1 MSALLG
7 LSPDEDTIYRVL
19 VDRPD
24 CEPVSLTG
32 QLPESRVIRA
42 LNGLVER
49 GLASSER
56 LDGVTRYRAA
66 SPLLVLGPLLE
77 SRRNTLNVAE
87 ALMSDLSER
96 HRSAQTA
103 QASGAPIEILSGAV
117 AIRRRMLT
125 LQRHARFEVRALVQ
139 AGSDSGV
146 LTYEENHH
154 AVEQELADRGVVM
167 RSVIERK
174 LLEEPRAATILSS
187 GIAQGQHI
195 SVTERL
201 PIKLVI
207 VDARVAL
214 LPLDPERDEAEPVA
228 LVVHRTGLL
237 TALCSLFDEHF
248 GRGWP
253 LRVSE
258 DGINLV
264 GRLDSA
270 GVHDRQIVALLH
282 IGLTDV
288 AIARQLGVG
297 YRTVQRRLQAMMA
310 EAGATTRFQL
320 GCYAVR
326 SGWLDDRPVNSRST
340 KHN

>member
-1 MSALLG
+1 M
-7 LSPDEDTIYRVL
+7 
-19 VDRPD
+19 DRPD
-24 CEPVSLTG
+24 CESVSLTG
-32 QLPESRVIRA
+32 QLPEGTVIRA
-42 LNGLVER
+42 LKGLIER

-77 SRRNTLNVAE
+77 QRRNTLNMAE

-96 HRSAQTA
+96 HRSAQTV
-103 QASGAPIEILSGAV
+103 QASGTPIEILSGAV

-139 AGSDSGV
+139 ASNGRGV
-146 LTYEENHH
+146 LSYEDNHH

-174 LLEEPRAATILSS
+174 LLEEPMAATVLSS

-195 SVTERL
+195 AVTERL

-248 GRGWP
+248 DKGWP
-253 LRVSE
+253 LHVSE
-258 DGINLV
+258 GGIDLAS
-264 GRLDSA
+264 RLNSTGA
-270 GVHDRQIVALLH
+270 HDRQIVALLH

-310 EAGATTRFQL
+310 EAGAATRFQL

-326 SGWLDDRPVNSRST
+326 SGWLDGEPDNSSARTS
-340 KHN
+340 N